1 MSGIRANEYAIHPK
15 SRKEDENMTKTEL
28 SRITRAA
35 FVRNRPVYVRN
46 RYTNSK
52 HRLNRCQAWYYT
64 DEDLN
69 AVALRSYRSIVALY
83 WGGVVWEFD
92 RWSNTTTQHVRK
104 FAHLMDAP
112 VISLYR
118 RSGMSMRDY
127 EAHTACDWSDVI
139 EAVLST

>member
-1 MSGIRANEYAIHPK
+1 
-15 SRKEDENMTKTEL
+15 MTKTEL

-35 FVRNRPVYVRN
+35 YVRN
-46 RYTNSK
+46 RYTDSER
-52 HRLNRCQAWYYT
+52 RLNRCQAWYYE

-92 RWSNTTTQHVRK
+92 HWSNTTTQHVRK
-104 FAHLMDAP
+104 FARLMDAP

-118 RSGMSMRDY
+118 RSGMSKRDY
-127 EAHTACDWSDVI
+127 EAHENCDWKDVI
-139 EAVLST
+139 DKVAYT